1 MRCLIVLCVASMVG
15 VSAANHYG
23 GQQMPVS
30 YYLPSS
36 MNPGMYA
43 GRQKMYV
50 PGHQQMYV
58 PQYYQPQVA
67 AAYPVRQMPAYQVRP
82 MVVSPQVEE
91 VPVINVAMDFS
102 PTLTYP
108 GAVYGDSTQ
117 SFFDSRSGSVSSSD
131 SNIFVPAQTLNQEF
145 GNDNDGLITG
155 VEAEHLAFNET
166 ELVEME
172 TGNPGF
178 KETNICENEGPA
190 IVSCGSYKIL
200 ITAANYGRQNPGSQI
215 CPRKGADKNIN
226 CIGGRKKVE
235 DECNGKNSCTL
246 PPTNKF
252 FGDPCR
258 GTYKYVFVRWVCL

>member
-1 MRCLIVLCVASMVG
+1 
-15 VSAANHYG
+15 
-23 GQQMPVS
+23 
-30 YYLPSS
+30 
-36 MNPGMYA
+36 
-43 GRQKMYV
+43 MYV
-50 PGHQQMYV
+50 PGHQQMYVPGHQQMYVPGYQQMYV

-108 GAVYGDSTQ
+108 
-117 SFFDSRSGSVSSSD
+117 
-131 SNIFVPAQTLNQEF
+131 AQTLNQEF

-178 KETNICENEGPA
+178 KETNVCENEG
-190 IVSCGSYKIL
+190 
-200 ITAANYGRQNPGSQI
+200 
-215 CPRKGADKNIN
+215 
-226 CIGGRKKVE
+226 
-235 DECNGKNSCTL
+235 
-246 PPTNKF
+246 
-252 FGDPCR
+252 
-258 GTYKYVFVRWVCL
+258 